1 VPMASAEA
9 GEPGDGDMF
18 VADITEVVI
27 TGLNAEATRLVVEWW
42 TPEHGRQ
49 RVERD

>member
-1 VPMASAEA
+1 
-9 GEPGDGDMF
+9 MF

-27 TGLNAEATRLVVEWW
+27 TGLNTEATKLVIESW
-42 TPEHGRQ
+42 TSEQGLR